1 MSSFSVNPNLILA
14 IVVVPKGLGSKIVHT
29 AMENGLSG
37 GTVLYGT
44 GIAHSFVSHLVGGL
58 LAKKEIVLMAGIKDT
73 VRKCIKVLKD
83 RFDFDKPGAGIA
95 FTIPVCGIFGT
106 KACNCDNIEDEGAY
120 VTMHKLIMT
129 IVDKGK
135 SAEVVDAA
143 IKCGASGGTV
153 IGGRG
158 SGLHETQ
165 KVFSMYIEPEKEI
178 VMIVARTEKVKKIT
192 LAISEELN
200 LNEEG
205 KGIIF
210 VLNVSEAYGLYRED
224 QEE

>member
-1 MSSFSVNPNLILA
+1 MNSFINNSNLILA
-14 IVVVPKGLGSKIVHT
+14 VVIVPKGMGSKIVHSG
-29 AMENGLSG
+29 MDNGLSG
-37 GTVLYGT
+37 GTILYGT

-58 LAKKEIVLMAGIKDT
+58 EAKKEIVLMAGPSDT
-73 VRKCIKVLKD
+73 VKKCIQILKEK
-83 RFDFDKPGAGIA
+83 FGFDKLGAGIA
-95 FTIPVCGIFGT
+95 FTTSVCGIFGT
-106 KACNCDNIEDEGAY
+106 TVCNCDNIENEGDM

-135 SAEVVDAA
+135 SAEVVEAA

-153 IGGRG
+153 VGGRG

-178 VMIVARTEKVKKIT
+178 IMIVAKTEKVKTIT
-192 LAISEELN
+192 DSISRQLN
-200 LNEEG
+200 LDEEG

-210 VLNVSEAYGLYRED
+210 VLNVNEAYGLYRED